1 MPPPLLEVD
10 GLRTQFATRR
20 GTVRAVDGVSFSLA
34 RGETLGIVGESGSG
48 KSMTALSIMRLVPA
62 PAGRIVGGTVRL
74 DGVDLIALSER
85 EMRHIRGRRIAM
97 IFQDPMSALDPLF
110 TIGEQIAEP
119 IRQHQGLAGP
129 DLKDKVEESLTLV
142 GIAAPGERVAHYP
155 HQMSGGMRQRI
166 VGAIGLSCEPDV
178 LIADEPTTALDVT
191 VQAQYLRLL
200 KDVQQALGLALIV
213 ITHDLGV
220 VAAICDHVAVMYAGR
235 IVETAT
241 ARDLFD
247 RPAHPYTRALLDS
260 LPRLDAR
267 GDQLAFIP
275 GHPPDPVRL
284 VEGCAFAPRCR
295 EVMDICRR
303 TTPPAIGLGTGRM
316 AECWLHQPG

>member
-1 MPPPLLEVD
+1 MPAPLLEVED
-10 GLRTQFATRR
+10 LRTQFTTRR
-20 GTVRAVDGVSFSLA
+20 GTVRAVDGVSFSLN

-62 PAGRIVGGTVRL
+62 PAGRIAGGVIRL
-74 DGVDLIALSER
+74 DGVDLTTLSER
-85 EMRHIRGRRIAM
+85 EMRRIRGGRIAM
-97 IFQDPMSALDPLF
+97 IFQDPMSSLDPLF
-110 TIGEQIAEP
+110 TIGEQIAEAV
-119 IRQHQGLAGP
+119 RQHQGLFG
-129 DLKDKVEESLTLV
+129 DTLRGKVAESLALV
-142 GIAAPGERVAHYP
+142 GIAAPGERVAQYP

-166 VGAIGLSCEPDV
+166 VGAIGLSREPDL

-220 VAAICDHVAVMYAGR
+220 VAAICDRVAVMYAGR
-235 IVETAT
+235 IIETAT

-247 RPAHPYTRALLDS
+247 RPAHPYTRALLES
-260 LPRLDAR
+260 VPRRDAR

-275 GHPPDPVRL
+275 GQPPDLAERI
-284 VEGCAFAPRCR
+284 EGCAFAPRCR
-295 EVMDICRR
+295 DAMDICRR
-303 TTPPAIGLGTGRM
+303 TAPPAIVLDAGRM
-316 AECWLHQPG
+316 AKCWLH